1 MFSSW
6 RDGMPSSREEG
17 EGESDKRVLYDSA
30 VELNPNSNYT
40 TVIEEEPDG
49 RILIHDRTKSG
60 NGAFRMDKLEFQQ
73 MLAFAPKILD
83 KLGK

>member
-1 MFSSW
+1 
-6 RDGMPSSREEG
+6 MPSSREEG